1 MKYSLLLFLFV
12 GLMACKEA
20 DNSASMSE
28 EDLRAVTLAVSE
40 ALADETDG
48 VMTELYD
55 LQNNLA
61 FGGRNSDVGV
71 AQAPQRG
78 PRPGQGD
85 PRNQV
90 RTYDP
95 ATGKH
100 VIQFVRSFSGMGITK
115 SQSVYLEYI
124 FTNPDGAF
132 IEFPGREEVAQIR
145 FTGKREGSI
154 TAPRRSSTTSREA
167 TWLMQGMENAS
178 TTIRLNGTQ
187 KNSGSM
193 AGATPNGDFSREFT
207 LTLNFADVT
216 LDKSFEADSTLETNV
231 TGTIT
236 FNMTMKHTL
245 PNGEIREKTNQG
257 SIDLAG
263 NGKAL
268 LRIMGIRTLFA
279 INLATGNVE
288 S

>member
-1 MKYSLLLFLFV
+1 MKYSILLFLFV
-12 GLMACKEA
+12 GLIACKEA
-20 DNSASMSE
+20 DNSASLSE
-28 EDLRAVTLAVSE
+28 EDLQVVTLAVSE

-61 FGGRNSDVGV
+61 FGRTSSDVGV
-71 AQAPQRG
+71 LHGPQRG

-100 VIQFVRSFSGMGITK
+100 VIQFERNFTGGGVTK
-115 SQSVYLEYI
+115 SQNVYLEYI

-132 IEFPGREEVAQIR
+132 VEFPGREEVAQVQ
-145 FTGKREGSI
+145 FTGTREGSI
-154 TAPRRSSTTSREA
+154 SGPRRSSTTSRSA
-167 TWLMQGMENAS
+167 TWLMQGMETAS

-187 KNSGSM
+187 ENSGTMS
-193 AGATPNGDFSREFT
+193 GSTPNGDFSREFT
-207 LTLNFADVT
+207 LTLGFADVT
-216 LDKSFEADSTLETNV
+216 LDKSFEADSTLENKV

-279 INLATGNVE
+279 INLATGDVE

>member
-1 MKYSLLLFLFV
+1 MKYSILLFLFV
-12 GLMACKEA
+12 GLIACKEA
-20 DNSASMSE
+20 DNTPSLSE
-28 EDLRAVTLAVSE
+28 EDLQAVTLAVSE

-61 FGGRNSDVGV
+61 FGRSNSDVGV
-71 AQAPQRG
+71 LQGPQRG

-95 ATGKH
+95 VTGKH
-100 VIQFVRSFSGMGITK
+100 VIQFVRSFTGMGVTK

-132 IEFPGREEVAQIR
+132 VEFPGREEVAQIQ
-145 FTGKREGSI
+145 FTGDRDGSI
-154 TAPRRSSTTSREA
+154 TSPRGSTTTSREA
-167 TWLMQGMENAS
+167 TWLMQGLDDAS
-178 TTIRLNGTQ
+178 TTIRLNGSQ
-187 KNSGSM
+187 ENSGTM
-193 AGATPNGDFSREFT
+193 NGTTPNGDFSREFT
-207 LTLNFADVT
+207 LTLGFADVT
-216 LDKSFEADSTLETNV
+216 LDKSFEADSTLENKV

-236 FNMTMKHTL
+236 FEMTMKHTL

-279 INLATGNVE
+279 INLATGDVE

>member
-1 MKYSLLLFLFV
+1 MKYSILLFLFV
-12 GLMACKEA
+12 GLVACKEA
-20 DNSASMSE
+20 DNTASLSE
-28 EDLRAVTLAVSE
+28 EDLQVVTLAVSE

-61 FGGRNSDVGV
+61 FGRSSNEVGV
-71 AQAPQRG
+71 LHGPQRG

-85 PRNQV
+85 PRNQI

-95 ATGKH
+95 LTGKH
-100 VIQFVRSFSGMGITK
+100 VIQFERNFTSRDITK

-132 IEFPGREEVAQIR
+132 VEFPGREEVAQVQ
-145 FTGKREGSI
+145 FTGTREGSF
-154 TAPRRSSTTSREA
+154 TGPQRSSTTSRSA
-167 TWLMQGMENAS
+167 TWLMQGMEAAS
-178 TTIRLNGTQ
+178 TTVRLNGTQ
-187 KNSGSM
+187 ENSGTMS
-193 AGATPNGDFSREFT
+193 GSTPNGDFSREFT
-207 LTLNFADVT
+207 LTLGFADVT
-216 LDKSFEADSTLETNV
+216 LDKSFEADSTLENKV

-279 INLATGNVE
+279 INLATGDVE

>member
-1 MKYSLLLFLFV
+1 MKYFILFFLFV
-12 GLMACKEA
+12 GLIACKEA
-20 DNSASMSE
+20 DNTPSLSE

-61 FGGRNSDVGV
+61 FGRRSSDVGV
-71 AQAPQRG
+71 LQGPQRG

-85 PRNQV
+85 PRNLV

-100 VIQFVRSFSGMGITK
+100 VIQFARSFTGMGVTK

-132 IEFPGREEVAQIR
+132 VEFPGREEVARIQ
-145 FTGKREGSI
+145 FTGDRDGTI

-167 TWLMQGMENAS
+167 TWLMQGLEDAS
-178 TTIRLNGTQ
+178 TTIRMNGTQ
-187 KNSGSM
+187 ENSGTM
-193 AGATPNGDFSREFT
+193 NGTTPDGTFSREFT
-207 LTLNFADVT
+207 LTLGFADVT
-216 LDKSFEADSTLETNV
+216 LDKSFEADSTLENNV

-236 FNMTMKHTL
+236 FEMTMKHTL

-279 INLATGNVE
+279 INLATGDVE

>member
-1 MKYSLLLFLFV
+1 MKYSLLLFLAI
-12 GLMACKEA
+12 GLIACREA
-20 DNSASMSE
+20 DNAPSLSE
-28 EDLRAVTLAVSE
+28 EDLQAVTLAVSE

-55 LQNNLA
+55 LQSNLT
-61 FGGRNSDVGV
+61 FGRIRSDVGV
-71 AQAPQRG
+71 AQGPHGG

-85 PRNQV
+85 PRNLV

-95 ATGKH
+95 VTGKH
-100 VIQFVRSFSGMGITK
+100 VIQFQRSFNGFGVTK
-115 SQSVYLEYI
+115 SQSAYLEYI

-132 IEFPGREEVAQIR
+132 VEFPGREEVAQVR
-145 FTGKREGSI
+145 FTGEREGSFSGR
-154 TAPRRSSTTSREA
+154 RRSSTTSREA
-167 TWLMQGMENAS
+167 TWLMQGLEDAS

-187 KNSGSM
+187 ENSGTMS
-193 AGATPNGDFSREFT
+193 GSTPNGEFAREFT
-207 LTLNFADVT
+207 LTLGFADVT
-216 LDKSFEADSTLETNV
+216 LDKSFEADSTLENNV

-257 SIDLAG
+257 SIDLTG
-263 NGKAL
+263 NGRAL
-268 LRIMGIRTLFA
+268 MRIMGIRTLFA
-279 INLATGNVE
+279 INLATGDIE